1 MNLNVS
7 INPARQINVSQ
18 IKCMVLCTLV
28 VLWMF
33 MMHGKLHYVL
43 ILGQHRL

>member
-7 INPARQINVSQ
+7 IYPARQMNVSQ
-18 IKCMVLCTLV
+18 IKCIVPCAVV

-43 ILGQHRL
+43 ILEQHRL